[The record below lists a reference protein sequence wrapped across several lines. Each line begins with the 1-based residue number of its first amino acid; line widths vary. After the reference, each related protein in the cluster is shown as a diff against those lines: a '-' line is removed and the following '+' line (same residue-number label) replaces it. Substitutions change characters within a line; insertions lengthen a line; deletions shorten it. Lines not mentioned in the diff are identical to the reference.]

1 MTAFSVAIL
10 MSRRVN
16 LRNYH
21 DENLHRSL
29 VLRDL
34 LLDGDKTLKV
44 LAILEYGFLWPHL
57 KAKNSTWLITELANQ
72 RARKALF
79 TCVVYMYTPRPRWKD
94 FSESATSKKQIG
106 IMNLK
111 LFLYELFEW
120 YSHANKIQLHKK
132 AFAFS
137 LVLKVRVFVTQKW
150 PIAGKTAAHKEHHRK
165 TFTHALGW
173 AFPVKFKVTLSRQ
186 SLPCSASFS
195 VLHAF
200 CCSASSSVFDHFV
213 VLKLLL
219 WITRQRSLKY
229 LVH

>member
-1 MTAFSVAIL
+1 MTAFSVGIL

-16 LRNYH
+16 LRNYRV
-21 DENLHRSL
+21 ENLHRSL

-44 LAILEYGFLWPHL
+44 LAILEYGFLWRHL
-57 KAKNSTWLITELANQ
+57 KANQ

-79 TCVVYMYTPRPRWKD
+79 SCVVYMYTPRPRWKG
-94 FSESATSKKQIG
+94 FSESATSKKPIG

-150 PIAGKTAAHKEHHRK
+150 PIAGKQEKVGQQRTENTTAKR
-165 TFTHALGW
+165 LRLPG
-173 AFPVKFKVTLSRQ
+173 LSISGQ
-186 SLPCSASFS
+186 
-195 VLHAF
+195 
-200 CCSASSSVFDHFV
+200 
-213 VLKLLL
+213 
-219 WITRQRSLKY
+219 I
-229 LVH
+229 

>member
-21 DENLHRSL
+21 VENLHRSL

-34 LLDGDKTLKV
+34 LLDGDETLKV
-44 LAILEYGFLWPHL
+44 LWRHL

-79 TCVVYMYTPRPRWKD
+79 SCVVYMYTPRPRWKG
-94 FSESATSKKQIG
+94 FSESATSKKPIG

-111 LFLYELFEW
+111 LFLYELFQW
-120 YSHANKIQLHKK
+120 YSPANKIQLHKK

-150 PIAGKTAAHKEHHRK
+150 PIAGKQEKVEQQRTKNTTAKRLRMPE
-165 TFTHALGW
+165 
-173 AFPVKFKVTLSRQ
+173 LSISGQ
-186 SLPCSASFS
+186 
-195 VLHAF
+195 
-200 CCSASSSVFDHFV
+200 
-213 VLKLLL
+213 
-219 WITRQRSLKY
+219 I
-229 LVH
+229 

>member
-21 DENLHRSL
+21 VENLHRSL

-44 LAILEYGFLWPHL
+44 LAILEYGFLWRHL

-79 TCVVYMYTPRPRWKD
+79 TCVVYMHTLRPRLKC
-94 FSESATSKKQIG
+94 FSKLATSKKTIG

-111 LFLYELFEW
+111 LFLYELFQW
-120 YSHANKIQLHKK
+120 YSPANKIQLHKK

-150 PIAGKTAAHKEHHRK
+150 PIAGKQEKVGQQRTKNTTAKR
-165 TFTHALGW
+165 LRMPG
-173 AFPVKFKVTLSRQ
+173 LSISGQ
-186 SLPCSASFS
+186 
-195 VLHAF
+195 
-200 CCSASSSVFDHFV
+200 
-213 VLKLLL
+213 
-219 WITRQRSLKY
+219 I
-229 LVH
+229 